1 MMKIPIHTEFIT
13 LQQALKL
20 GDVIASGGMVKSF
33 LQDENVFVNGSRV
46 KERGKKLYPG
56 DVVAV
61 NGLQIVITRSNHD
74 NN

>member
-56 DVVAV
+56 EVGAV

>member
-1 MMKIPIHTEFIT
+1 MMEIPIHTEFIT

-20 GDVIASGGMVKSF
+20 SDVIASGGMVKSF
-33 LQDENVFVNGSRV
+33 LQDVNVIVNGSRA

-56 DVVAV
+56 DVVTV
-61 NGLQIVITRSNHD
+61 DGLQIVITRSDHD